1 MAGRPKMGI
10 EFAGWNVDIFEND
23 TKIDELIDAQGWI
36 GFCIYFYLCQKAYA
50 SDGYFYRWSF
60 ANAPTTARRMGG
72 GIGSKTVIETVR
84 KCLQIGLYDA
94 GLFDECGILTSKGI
108 QRRFYEVVKRRTYK
122 TVIREY
128 WLLSDEESEGLSFCT
143 IPCGESNNDRCKNRD
158 SLHKDGHSPHEHPP
172 KSKVKESTV
181 KESTVNNDV
190 RARDGGLIA
199 YLTSNLTHMS
209 AGNMEELREMMA
221 DGMTE
226 ELVRY
231 AVDIACGRNIRTW
244 AYVRGILDR
253 WICGEIHTL
262 AEAKE
267 ESRRKNDAKG
277 RGHPYGEDKP
287 RATSDGEEIW

>member
-1 MAGRPKMGI
+1 MPRPIKNGVDYFPLDVHLDEKFELIEAEFGLTGFAVVVKLLQRIYGQDGYYCEWNDEVALLFGKRIGLGGSAVSEIVSASIRRGLFDQTLYDRYQILTSAGIQKRYFEAVARRKVVNVEAAYLLVEVTQVPQNVHI
-10 EFAGWNVDIFEND
+10 NRVNVDINPENVCNNPQ
-23 TKIDELIDAQGWI
+23 TKE
-36 GFCIYFYLCQKAYA
+36 
-50 SDGYFYRWSF
+50 
-60 ANAPTTARRMGG
+60 N
-72 GIGSKTVIETVR
+72 KT
-84 KCLQIGLYDA
+84 
-94 GLFDECGILTSKGI
+94 KG
-108 QRRFYEVVKRRTYK
+108 KK
-122 TVIREY
+122 IREK
-128 WLLSDEESEGLSFCT
+128 
-143 IPCGESNNDRCKNRD
+143 NDDN
-158 SLHKDGHSPHEHPP
+158 
-172 KSKVKESTV
+172 
-181 KESTVNNDV
+181 
-190 RARDGGLIA
+190 ARDGGLIA

-209 AGNMEELREMMA
+209 AGNMEELREMMT

>member
-1 MAGRPKMGI
+1 MPRPIKNGVDYFPLDVHLDEKFELIEAEFGLTGFAVVVKLLQRIYGQDGYYCEWNDEVALLFGKRIGLGGSAVSEIVSASIRRGLFDQTLHDRYQILTSAGIQKRYFEAVARRKVVNVESAYLLVEVTQVPENVHI
-10 EFAGWNVDIFEND
+10 NRVNVDINPENVCNNPQ
-23 TKIDELIDAQGWI
+23 TKE
-36 GFCIYFYLCQKAYA
+36 
-50 SDGYFYRWSF
+50 
-60 ANAPTTARRMGG
+60 N
-72 GIGSKTVIETVR
+72 KT
-84 KCLQIGLYDA
+84 
-94 GLFDECGILTSKGI
+94 KG
-108 QRRFYEVVKRRTYK
+108 KK
-122 TVIREY
+122 IREK
-128 WLLSDEESEGLSFCT
+128 
-143 IPCGESNNDRCKNRD
+143 NDDN
-158 SLHKDGHSPHEHPP
+158 
-172 KSKVKESTV
+172 
-181 KESTVNNDV
+181 
-190 RARDGGLIA
+190 ARDGGLIA

-221 DGMTE
+221 DGITD

-244 AYVRGILDR
+244 AYVRGILDK

>member
-1 MAGRPKMGI
+1 MPRPIKNGVDYFPLDVHLDEKFELIEAEFGLTGFAVVVKLLQRIYGQDGYYCEWNDEVTLLFGKRIGLGGSAVSEIVSASIRRGLFDQTLYDRYQILTSAGIQKRYFEAVARRKVVNVEAAYLLVEVTQVPQNVHI
-10 EFAGWNVDIFEND
+10 NRVNVDINPENVCNNPQ
-23 TKIDELIDAQGWI
+23 TKE
-36 GFCIYFYLCQKAYA
+36 
-50 SDGYFYRWSF
+50 
-60 ANAPTTARRMGG
+60 N
-72 GIGSKTVIETVR
+72 KT
-84 KCLQIGLYDA
+84 
-94 GLFDECGILTSKGI
+94 KG
-108 QRRFYEVVKRRTYK
+108 KK
-122 TVIREY
+122 IREK
-128 WLLSDEESEGLSFCT
+128 
-143 IPCGESNNDRCKNRD
+143 NDDN
-158 SLHKDGHSPHEHPP
+158 
-172 KSKVKESTV
+172 
-181 KESTVNNDV
+181 
-190 RARDGGLIA
+190 ARDGGLIA

>member
-1 MAGRPKMGI
+1 MFDQTLYGRYQILTSAGIQKRYFEAVARRKVVNVEAAYLLVEATQVPQNVHI
-10 EFAGWNVDIFEND
+10 NRVNVDINHENVCNNPQ
-23 TKIDELIDAQGWI
+23 TKE
-36 GFCIYFYLCQKAYA
+36 
-50 SDGYFYRWSF
+50 
-60 ANAPTTARRMGG
+60 N
-72 GIGSKTVIETVR
+72 KT
-84 KCLQIGLYDA
+84 
-94 GLFDECGILTSKGI
+94 KG
-108 QRRFYEVVKRRTYK
+108 KK
-122 TVIREY
+122 IRE
-128 WLLSDEESEGLSFCT
+128 
-143 IPCGESNNDRCKNRD
+143 K
-158 SLHKDGHSPHEHPP
+158 
-172 KSKVKESTV
+172 
-181 KESTVNNDV
+181 NDV

-199 YLTSNLTHMS
+199 YLASNLTHMS

-267 ESRRKNDAKG
+267 ESRRKSDATC
-277 RGHPYGEDKP
+277 RGYSRGEDRP

>member
-1 MAGRPKMGI
+1 MAGRPKVGLD
-10 EFAGWNVDIFEND
+10 FAGWNVDIFEND

-60 ANAPTTARRMGG
+60 ANASTTARRMGG
-72 GIGSKTVIETVR
+72 GISSATVTETV
-84 KCLQIGLYDA
+84 KMCLQVGLYDA
-94 GLFDECGILTSKGI
+94 GLFARCGILTSRGI
-108 QRRFYEVVKRRTYK
+108 QRRYCDAVKRRTYK
-122 TVIREY
+122 SVIREY

-143 IPCGESNNDRCKNRD
+143 IHCSESNNGCIKNSD
-158 SLHKDGHSPHEHPP
+158 SPHEDVHSLHEDTP

-190 RARDGGLIA
+190 RARDGGLMA
-199 YLTSNLTHMS
+199 YLTNNLTHMS

-221 DGMTE
+221 DGMTD

-244 AYVRGILDR
+244 AYVRGILDK

-267 ESRRKNDAKG
+267 ESRRKSDATC
-277 RGHPYGEDKP
+277 RGYSRGEDRP

>member
-1 MAGRPKMGI
+1 MQEYWHSAMKSVEAAYLLVEVTKVPQNVHINRV
-10 EFAGWNVDIFEND
+10 NVDINPENACNNPQ
-23 TKIDELIDAQGWI
+23 TKE
-36 GFCIYFYLCQKAYA
+36 
-50 SDGYFYRWSF
+50 
-60 ANAPTTARRMGG
+60 N
-72 GIGSKTVIETVR
+72 KT
-84 KCLQIGLYDA
+84 
-94 GLFDECGILTSKGI
+94 KG
-108 QRRFYEVVKRRTYK
+108 KK
-122 TVIREY
+122 IREK
-128 WLLSDEESEGLSFCT
+128 SDD
-143 IPCGESNNDRCKNRD
+143 N
-158 SLHKDGHSPHEHPP
+158 
-172 KSKVKESTV
+172 
-181 KESTVNNDV
+181 
-190 RARDGGLIA
+190 ARDGGLIA

-244 AYVRGILDR
+244 AYVCGILDK

-267 ESRRKNDAKG
+267 ESRRKSDAKG

>member
-1 MAGRPKMGI
+1 MPRPIKNGVDYFPLDVHLDEKFELIEAEFGLTGFAVVVKLLQRIYGQDGYYCEWNDEVALLFGKRIGLGGSAVSEIVSASIRRGLFDQTLYDRYQILTSAGIQKRYFEAVARRKVVNVEAAYLLVEVTQVPQNVHI
-10 EFAGWNVDIFEND
+10 NRVNVDINPENVCNNPQ
-23 TKIDELIDAQGWI
+23 TKE
-36 GFCIYFYLCQKAYA
+36 
-50 SDGYFYRWSF
+50 
-60 ANAPTTARRMGG
+60 N
-72 GIGSKTVIETVR
+72 KT
-84 KCLQIGLYDA
+84 
-94 GLFDECGILTSKGI
+94 KG
-108 QRRFYEVVKRRTYK
+108 KK
-122 TVIREY
+122 IR
-128 WLLSDEESEGLSFCT
+128 G
-143 IPCGESNNDRCKNRD
+143 
-158 SLHKDGHSPHEHPP
+158 KDDD
-172 KSKVKESTV
+172 
-181 KESTVNNDV
+181 N
-190 RARDGGLIA
+190 ARDCGLIA
-199 YLTSNLTHMS
+199 YLTNNLTHMS

-267 ESRRKNDAKG
+267 ESRRKSDAKG

>member
-1 MAGRPKMGI
+1 MPRPIKNGVDYFPLDVHLDKKFELIEAEFGLTGFAVVVKLLQRIYGQDGYYCEWNDEVALLFGKRIGLGGSVVSEIVSASIRRGLFDQTLYDRYQILTSAGIQKRYFEAVARRKVVNVEAAYLLVEVTQVPENVHI
-10 EFAGWNVDIFEND
+10 NRVNVDINPENVCNNPQ
-23 TKIDELIDAQGWI
+23 TKED
-36 GFCIYFYLCQKAYA
+36 
-50 SDGYFYRWSF
+50 
-60 ANAPTTARRMGG
+60 
-72 GIGSKTVIETVR
+72 KT
-84 KCLQIGLYDA
+84 
-94 GLFDECGILTSKGI
+94 KG
-108 QRRFYEVVKRRTYK
+108 KK
-122 TVIREY
+122 IREK
-128 WLLSDEESEGLSFCT
+128 
-143 IPCGESNNDRCKNRD
+143 NDDN
-158 SLHKDGHSPHEHPP
+158 
-172 KSKVKESTV
+172 
-181 KESTVNNDV
+181 
-190 RARDGGLIA
+190 ARDGGLMA
-199 YLTSNLTHMS
+199 YITNNLTHMS

-267 ESRRKNDAKG
+267 ESRRKSDAKG

>member
-1 MAGRPKMGI
+1 MPRPIKNGVDYFPLDVHLDEKFELIEAEFGLTGFAVVVKLLQRIYGQDGYYCEWNDEVALLFGKRIGLGGSAVSEIVSASIRRGLFDQTLHDRYQILTSAGIQKRYFEAVARRKVVNVESAYLLVEVTQVPENVHI
-10 EFAGWNVDIFEND
+10 NRVNVDINPENVCNNPQ
-23 TKIDELIDAQGWI
+23 TKE
-36 GFCIYFYLCQKAYA
+36 
-50 SDGYFYRWSF
+50 
-60 ANAPTTARRMGG
+60 N
-72 GIGSKTVIETVR
+72 KT
-84 KCLQIGLYDA
+84 
-94 GLFDECGILTSKGI
+94 KG
-108 QRRFYEVVKRRTYK
+108 KK
-122 TVIREY
+122 IREK
-128 WLLSDEESEGLSFCT
+128 
-143 IPCGESNNDRCKNRD
+143 NDDN
-158 SLHKDGHSPHEHPP
+158 
-172 KSKVKESTV
+172 
-181 KESTVNNDV
+181 
-190 RARDGGLIA
+190 ARDGGLIA

-221 DGMTE
+221 DGITD

>member
-1 MAGRPKMGI
+1 MPRPIKNGVDYFPLDVHLDEKFELIEAEFGLTGFAVVVKLLQRIYGQDGYYCEWNDEVALLFGKRIGLGGSAVSEIVSASIRRGLFDQTLHDRYQILTSAGIQKRYFEAVARRKVVNVESAYLLVEVTQVPENVHI
-10 EFAGWNVDIFEND
+10 NRVNVDINPENVCNNPQ
-23 TKIDELIDAQGWI
+23 TKE
-36 GFCIYFYLCQKAYA
+36 
-50 SDGYFYRWSF
+50 
-60 ANAPTTARRMGG
+60 N
-72 GIGSKTVIETVR
+72 KT
-84 KCLQIGLYDA
+84 
-94 GLFDECGILTSKGI
+94 KG
-108 QRRFYEVVKRRTYK
+108 KK
-122 TVIREY
+122 IREK
-128 WLLSDEESEGLSFCT
+128 
-143 IPCGESNNDRCKNRD
+143 NDDN
-158 SLHKDGHSPHEHPP
+158 
-172 KSKVKESTV
+172 
-181 KESTVNNDV
+181 
-190 RARDGGLIA
+190 ARDGGLMA
-199 YLTSNLTHMS
+199 YITNNLTHMS

-231 AVDIACGRNIRTW
+231 AVDIACGRNIRKW

>member
-1 MAGRPKMGI
+1 MPRPIKNGVDYFPLDVHLDEKFELIEAEFGLTGFAVVVKLLQRIYGQDGYYCEWNDEVALLFGKRIGLGGSAVSEIVSASIRRGLFDQTLYDRYQILTSAGIQKRYFEAVARRKVVNVEAAYLLVEVTQVPQNVHI
-10 EFAGWNVDIFEND
+10 NRVNVDINPENVCNNPQ
-23 TKIDELIDAQGWI
+23 TKE
-36 GFCIYFYLCQKAYA
+36 
-50 SDGYFYRWSF
+50 
-60 ANAPTTARRMGG
+60 N
-72 GIGSKTVIETVR
+72 KT
-84 KCLQIGLYDA
+84 
-94 GLFDECGILTSKGI
+94 KG
-108 QRRFYEVVKRRTYK
+108 KK
-122 TVIREY
+122 IREK
-128 WLLSDEESEGLSFCT
+128 
-143 IPCGESNNDRCKNRD
+143 NDDN
-158 SLHKDGHSPHEHPP
+158 
-172 KSKVKESTV
+172 
-181 KESTVNNDV
+181 
-190 RARDGGLIA
+190 ARDGGLIA

>member
-1 MAGRPKMGI
+1 MPRPIKNGVDYFPLDVHLDEKFELIEAEFGLTGFAVVVKLLQRIYGQDGYYCEWNDEVALLFGKRIGLGGSAVSEIVSASIRRGLFDQTLYDRYQILTSAGIQKRYFEAVARRKVVNVEAAYLLVEVTQVPQNVHI
-10 EFAGWNVDIFEND
+10 NRVNVDINPENVCNNPQ
-23 TKIDELIDAQGWI
+23 TKE
-36 GFCIYFYLCQKAYA
+36 
-50 SDGYFYRWSF
+50 
-60 ANAPTTARRMGG
+60 N
-72 GIGSKTVIETVR
+72 KT
-84 KCLQIGLYDA
+84 
-94 GLFDECGILTSKGI
+94 KG
-108 QRRFYEVVKRRTYK
+108 KK
-122 TVIREY
+122 IREK
-128 WLLSDEESEGLSFCT
+128 
-143 IPCGESNNDRCKNRD
+143 NDDN
-158 SLHKDGHSPHEHPP
+158 
-172 KSKVKESTV
+172 
-181 KESTVNNDV
+181 
-190 RARDGGLIA
+190 ARDGGLIA

-221 DGMTE
+221 DGMTD

-267 ESRRKNDAKG
+267 ESRRKSDAKG

>member
-1 MAGRPKMGI
+1 MPRPIKNGVDYFPLDVHLDEKFELIEAEFGLTGFAVVVKLLQRIYGQDGYYCEWNDEVALLFGKRIGLGGSAVSEIVSASIRRGLFDQTLYDRYQILTSAGIQKRYFEAVARRKVVNVESAYLLI
-10 EFAGWNVDIFEND
+10 EVTQVPENVHINRVNVDINPENVCNNPQ
-23 TKIDELIDAQGWI
+23 TKE
-36 GFCIYFYLCQKAYA
+36 
-50 SDGYFYRWSF
+50 
-60 ANAPTTARRMGG
+60 N
-72 GIGSKTVIETVR
+72 KT
-84 KCLQIGLYDA
+84 
-94 GLFDECGILTSKGI
+94 KG
-108 QRRFYEVVKRRTYK
+108 KK
-122 TVIREY
+122 IREK
-128 WLLSDEESEGLSFCT
+128 
-143 IPCGESNNDRCKNRD
+143 NDDN
-158 SLHKDGHSPHEHPP
+158 
-172 KSKVKESTV
+172 
-181 KESTVNNDV
+181 
-190 RARDGGLIA
+190 ARDGGLMA

-221 DGMTE
+221 DGMTD

-267 ESRRKNDAKG
+267 ESRRKSDAKG